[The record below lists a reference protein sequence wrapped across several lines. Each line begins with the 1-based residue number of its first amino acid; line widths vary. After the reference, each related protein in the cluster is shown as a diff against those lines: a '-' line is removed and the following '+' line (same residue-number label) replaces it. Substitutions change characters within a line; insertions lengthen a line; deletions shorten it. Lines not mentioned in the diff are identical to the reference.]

1 MRLNF
6 LDAFRGR
13 SVFLT
18 GHRGFKGSWL
28 ALWLERLGAHVTGYS
43 LAPPSVPSNFVSSQ
57 VGGIL
62 VHAYDGD
69 VLDFAALGAALETSR
84 ADVVIHLA
92 AQALVRPSYVDARAT
107 FEVNVMGTLN
117 ILDAVRSL
125 ERSCVVIIV
134 TSDKCY
140 DNSVGEPSHT
150 ETDPLGGND
159 PYSASK
165 AAAEIVTA
173 AYRKSFFS
181 ANHPAT
187 NLVTRDVKLASVR
200 AGNVIGGG
208 DWAADRIVPDAVRAL
223 ASGETIALRN
233 PGSIRAWQHVLEPL
247 SGYLTL
253 AARMLS
259 SDDATLCSGWN
270 FGPSAA
276 DEATVDNLAEALCRA
291 WGNGKWRSAAANK
304 QFAEERTLRLSSERA
319 RTQLG
324 WEPRWTF
331 GEAVERTARWYRAF
345 YDHPGDSTRDLCLQ
359 DIADYEAAG
368 ASARDDLV
376 FAGGAGSGRAAG
388 RVSR

>member
-6 LDAFRGR
+6 MDAFCGR

-18 GHRGFKGSWL
+18 GHTGFKGSWL
-28 ALWLERLGAHVTGYS
+28 ALWLERLGADVTGYS
-43 LAPPSVPSNFVSSQ
+43 LAPPSEPSNFVSSQ
-57 VGGIL
+57 IGGVL
-62 VHAYDGD
+62 ARSYEAD
-69 VLDFAALGAALETSR
+69 VRNFAALRAALEASR
-84 ADVVIHLA
+84 ADLVVHLA
-92 AQALVRPSYVDARAT
+92 AQALVRRSYMDARAT
-107 FEVNVMGTLN
+107 FEVNVMGTVN

-125 ERSCVVIIV
+125 ERPCAVIIV
-134 TSDKCY
+134 TSDKCH
-140 DNSVGEPSHT
+140 DNSAGQPSHM
-150 ETDPLGGND
+150 ETDPLGGSD

-181 ANHPAT
+181 AGYAAT
-187 NLVTRDVKLASVR
+187 SLAKRGVKVASAR

-259 SDDATLCSGWN
+259 SDDAALCSGWN

-276 DEATVDNLAEALCRA
+276 DEATVEKLAEGLCRA
-291 WGNGKWRSAAANK
+291 WGNGEWRSAGASL

-324 WEPRWTF
+324 WVPRWTF
-331 GEAVERTARWYRAF
+331 SEAVERTARWYRAF
-345 YDHPGDSTRDLCLQ
+345 YEHPGDSTRDLCLQ
-359 DIADYEAAG
+359 DIADYETAG
-368 ASARDDLV
+368 ASPRDDLA
-376 FAGGAGSGRAAG
+376 FAGGAGSSRAAG
-388 RVSR
+388 RISR

>member
-6 LDAFRGR
+6 MDAFRDR

-18 GHRGFKGSWL
+18 GHTGFKGSWL
-28 ALWLERLGAHVTGYS
+28 ALWLERLGADVTGYS

-57 VGGIL
+57 IGSVL
-62 VHAYDGD
+62 ARSHDGD
-69 VLDFAALGAALETSR
+69 VLDFAALRAALEMSR
-84 ADVVIHLA
+84 ADVLIHLA
-92 AQALVRPSYVDARAT
+92 AEALVRQSYIDARAT
-107 FEVNVMGTLN
+107 FEVTVMGTLN

-125 ERSCVVIIV
+125 ERPCVVIIV
-134 TSDKCY
+134 TSDKCC
-140 DNSVGEPSHT
+140 DNSAGEPSHT
-150 ETDPLGGND
+150 EKDPLGGND

-165 AAAEIVTA
+165 AAAEIVVA

-181 ANHPAT
+181 ANYTAT
-187 NLVTRDVKLASVR
+187 NLVRRDVKVASAR

-253 AARMLS
+253 AAKMLS
-259 SDDATLCSGWN
+259 SDDAALYSGWN

-276 DEATVDNLAEALCRA
+276 HEATVEKLTEALCRV
-291 WGNGKWRSAAANK
+291 WGNGKWRSAAASQ
-304 QFAEERTLRLSSERA
+304 QFAEERALRLSNERA

-331 GEAVERTARWYRAF
+331 SEAVERTARWYRAF
-345 YDHPGDSTRDLCLQ
+345 YDQPGHSTRDLCLQ

-368 ASARDDLV
+368 ADTRDDLA
-376 FAGGAGSGRAAG
+376 FAGGTGSSRAVG
-388 RVSR
+388 GTSR